1 MKNAKHIL
9 LLLLLFTLSQAAVAI
24 NYPTYRG
31 PSIERGND
39 NSQIYVPMQSSPLP
53 KPSAGY
59 SASSGTSL
67 YSAQSTA
74 GGALGQT
81 ESNKS
86 LKSYGGGGSGSGA
99 TSGGSHSDNSSTV
112 AGGSGAG
119 GSFSAMPRVK
129 SLSEGS
135 RFDNEGAVALA
146 DGYAPTALRN
156 DGMTPPPGPNP
167 DPHAQ
172 LPLGNG
178 IVALMLCCAVY
189 VAAKRRKNNE

>member
-1 MKNAKHIL
+1 MKNTTRIL
-9 LLLLLFTLSQAAVAI
+9 SFIAFLTCMLSVSAI

-53 KPSAGY
+53 KPSAEY
-59 SASSGTSL
+59 SASSGASL

-86 LKSYGGGGSGSGA
+86 LKSYGGGGNAGGTITSNSKVGGSNIGA
-99 TSGGSHSDNSSTV
+99 SGGSFNMPKLKSVATGSNFQSQDNPTLF
-112 AGGSGAG
+112 GEN
-119 GSFSAMPRVK
+119 PEN
-129 SLSEGS
+129 SLRASVG
-135 RFDNEGAVALA
+135 
-146 DGYAPTALRN
+146 
-156 DGMTPPPGPNP
+156 PPPPNE
-167 DPHAQ
+167 DNGGENTEDNV

-178 IVALMLCCAVY
+178 IVALVLCCAAY